1 MGITSMILLDTHI
14 WIWWL
19 NGATSELGKNW
30 ADVIRSSPRIGV
42 SAISCFEVAWLE
54 QHHRI
59 ELNINMAEW
68 FEKATT
74 GSGIEIVPITP
85 AIAETAV
92 KLPEHHTDPQDR
104 LIMATAIANKAQLI
118 SADAKFN
125 LYRELDGFRIQK

>member
-1 MGITSMILLDTHI
+1 M
-14 WIWWL
+14 
-19 NGATSELGKNW
+19 
-30 ADVIRSSPRIGV
+30 
-42 SAISCFEVAWLE
+42 
-54 QHHRI
+54 
-59 ELNINMAEW
+59 NMEEW

-118 SADAKFN
+118 SADAKFS

>member
-30 ADVIRSSPRIGV
+30 ADAIRSSPRIGI

-54 QHHRI
+54 QHRRI
-59 ELNINMAEW
+59 ELNMKIAEW

-118 SADAKFN
+118 SADAKFS
-125 LYRELDGFRIQK
+125 LYRELDGLRMQK